1 MRHNNERFDPAKGG
15 TKGRSSRVGD
25 DNLSLE
31 GVEELYQLAQSL
43 FNATRTASEQAS
55 SGDFTHLLELANE
68 RERVL
73 QLIVKSREKIGPP
86 VRAGKLHKEINA
98 QVVTLLEAIQKEN
111 NSILLELQKRKHAA
125 LDKIVEIENRRRVF
139 SYNH

>member
-1 MRHNNERFDPAKGG
+1 MQHNEER
-15 TKGRSSRVGD
+15 D
-25 DNLSLE
+25 DKFSADSVE
-31 GVEELYQLAQSL
+31 GLYRLTQSL

-55 SGDFTHLLELANE
+55 SGDSTHLLELVNE

-73 QLIVKSREKIGPP
+73 QLIVNSREKIGPN

-111 NSILLELQKRKHAA
+111 NSILQVLQERKQVV
-125 LDKIVEIENRRRVF
+125 LDTIVEIENRRRVF
-139 SYNH
+139 SYTH